1 MTWPQDRKS
10 AWVALALDDVAMT
23 LAAKTRAPN
32 AKFDRILPSLD
43 LGDITPRD
51 RDFKSQLQDE

>member
-1 MTWPQDRKS
+1 MTWPEEHKS

-23 LAAKTRAPN
+23 LAAKMRAPN
-32 AKFDRILPSLD
+32 AQFDRILPSLD
-43 LGDITPRD
+43 LGEITPSD